1 MEAHLKQQMLAR
13 ADCDSTEMDITQVL
27 VWIRSLDSINK
38 TLPKKGSYVDEV
50 QPG

>member
-1 MEAHLKQQMLAR
+1 MEAHLQQQLLER

-27 VWIRSLDSINK
+27 VWIKSWTPLTRLYR
-38 TLPKKGSYVDEV
+38 KKGSNVDEV